1 MPPIPRPSMAEYYQ
15 QDVNEVL
22 RSLKT
27 SANGLSN
34 EEAASRLREN
44 GPNTIQLDKKIN
56 VWGLLIGQF
65 TELLVVV
72 LIGAGILSYLVGDPL
87 DTLVIFAIVIVN
99 GLLGFFQ
106 EYKAERAIDE
116 LKKMGA
122 QRATVKRN
130 GKLVQIDAK
139 DLVPGDVVQL
149 EEGDKIPA
157 DIRFIEVVETA
168 VDEAVLTG
176 ESSAVNKNVNTLN
189 GILAVADRLNYGYA
203 NTSIVRGR
211 GTGVVIFTG
220 LKTEFGKIA
229 EKLEEVVDEP
239 TPLKQNLEILAKQLT
254 IGVVIVMVILF
265 VIGYFIQGREL
276 VEMLLLAIALG
287 VAAIPEGLP
296 AVTTITLALGVQKM
310 ALRNALIKHLPSV
323 ETLGSTNVICSD
335 KTGTLTKNEM
345 TVEYVYADEQM
356 VHVTGV
362 GYASV
367 GEIQWNNQTL
377 AIEKESALELTIQNG
392 VHNNNS
398 QYHSNEG
405 TILGDPTEGCMLVLG
420 HKAHVANTLPR
431 VKEIPFTSERK
442 KMSTIHTLN
451 TNTNRIFMKGAVEKV
466 LEKCILVLEHGK
478 RIPLTVGK
486 RQQILQQTETLSKNA
501 YRVLGFAYR
510 DAQTYTEDAEHSMV
524 FTGLMALRDPPR
536 EEVTQAIQ
544 KCLDAG
550 IQVKMITGDHP
561 VTASAIAEK
570 IGLKGTAI
578 TGVELNELDDAQFS
592 DAVRTHNVFAR
603 VDPEHKYKIVSFLQ
617 KQGHVVAVT
626 GDGVN
631 DAPAIKKADIG
642 IAMGIKGTD
651 VAKEA
656 SDMVLRDDN
665 FASIVNAVEMGRTV
679 YQNIQAF
686 VRYLLGAN
694 FTEVLVVSLGFF
706 FQLGEVITPIQLLW
720 INLATDALPA
730 LALGEDPPGKH
741 VMQQKP
747 RPKTSGVLDGMG
759 SFIVISGILGTAAT
773 LGMYMYGLS
782 VDQDYARTLAFTTLV
797 VFELALVFNA
807 RLAGKSWLQYGPFN
821 NVWLIVA
828 VAVSFLLQMAAV
840 YVPFL
845 HPIFKTESILLN
857 DMILIFGV
865 CMSATLVPYLA
876 AFYNRFTKKKSDEAY
891 LDKAWP
897 AAPAH

>member
-1 MPPIPRPSMAEYYQ
+1 MGLIRRGDMSEYYQ
-15 QDVNEVL
+15 LPPNEVL
-22 RSLKT
+22 RALQT
-27 SANGLSN
+27 RTTGLSN
-34 EEAASRLREN
+34 EEAATRLKEY
-44 GPNTIQLDKKIN
+44 GPNTIQLEKKIN

-87 DTLVIFAIVIVN
+87 DTLVIFAIVIIN

-106 EYKAERAIDE
+106 EYKAEKAIDE

-130 GKLVQIDAK
+130 GKLMQLDAK
-139 DLVPGDVVQL
+139 ELVPGDIVQL
-149 EEGDKIPA
+149 EEVDKIPA
-157 DIRFIEVVETA
+157 DIRFIETIETA
-168 VDEAVLTG
+168 VDEAILTG
-176 ESSAVNKNVNTLN
+176 ESSAVNKKTNSLEGT
-189 GILAVADRLNYGYA
+189 LAVADRINYGYA

-211 GTGVVIFTG
+211 GLGVVIFTG

-229 EKLEEVVDEP
+229 EKLEEVEDEP

-254 IGVVIVMVILF
+254 LGVVCVMAILF

-296 AVTTITLALGVQKM
+296 AVTTITLALGVQQM
-310 ALRNALIKHLPSV
+310 ARKNALIKHLPSV
-323 ETLGSTNVICSD
+323 ETLGSTTVICSD

-345 TVEYVYADEQM
+345 TVEYVYADEQLYR
-356 VHVTGV
+356 VTGV
-362 GYASV
+362 GYSAA
-367 GEIQWNNQTL
+367 GEIQWNNQRVSVETG
-377 AIEKESALELTIQNG
+377 SALELTIQNG
-392 VHNNNS
+392 VHNNNA
-398 QYHSNEG
+398 QFHANEN

-420 HKAHVANTLPR
+420 TKTNIHSTLTR

-442 KMSTIHTLN
+442 KMSTVHTLN
-451 TNTNRIFMKGAVEKV
+451 AQTNRVFMKGAVEKV
-466 LEKCILVLEHGK
+466 LEKSILVLEHGK
-478 RIPLTVGK
+478 RIPLTDGK
-486 RQQILQQTETLSKNA
+486 KQQILAQADTLSKNA

-510 DAQTYTEDAEHSMV
+510 DANTLSEDVEHSLV

-536 EEVTQAIQ
+536 EEVAQAIQ

-570 IGLKGTAI
+570 IGLKGNAI
-578 TGVELNELDDAQFS
+578 TGVELNQLDDNQFS
-592 DAVRTHNVFAR
+592 DAVKTHNVFAR

-665 FASIVNAVEMGRTV
+665 FASIVNAVELGRTV

-706 FQLGEVITPIQLLW
+706 LQLGEVITPIQLLW

-747 RPKTSGVLDGMG
+747 RSKFAGVLDGMG
-759 SFIVISGILGTAAT
+759 PFVIIAGVLGTAAT
-773 LGMYMYGLS
+773 LGMYVYGLS
-782 VDQDYARTLAFTTLV
+782 VDEDYARTLAFTTLV
-797 VFELALVFNA
+797 VFELMLVFNA
-807 RLAGKSWLQYGPFN
+807 RQLGKSWLEYSPFN

-828 VAVSFLLQMAAV
+828 VMISFALQMAAV

-845 HPIFKTESILLN
+845 QPIFKTESIALN
-857 DMILIFGV
+857 DMIVIFGV
-865 CMSATLVPYLA
+865 CLSSTLVPLLAKLHHKLTKQREEKNYLE
-876 AFYNRFTKKKSDEAY
+876 N
-891 LDKAWP
+891 AWP
-897 AAPAH
+897 GTSTN

>member
-1 MPPIPRPSMAEYYQ
+1 MTEYYQ
-15 QDVNEVL
+15 QDVQQVL
-22 RSLKT
+22 AALKT
-27 SANGLSN
+27 SATGLSQ
-34 EEAASRLREN
+34 EEAAARLKEY

-56 VWGLLIGQF
+56 VVGLFIGQF
-65 TELLVVV
+65 TELLVLV
-72 LIGAGILSYLVGDPL
+72 LIGAGILSYAVGDPL
-87 DTLVIFAIVIVN
+87 DTLAIFAIVLVN

-106 EYKAERAIDE
+106 EYKAERAIEE

-130 GKLVQIDAK
+130 GKLIQISAK
-139 DLVPGDVVQL
+139 EVVPGDIVQL

-157 DIRFIEVVETA
+157 DIRFIEVIQTA
-168 VDEAVLTG
+168 VDEAPLTG
-176 ESSAVNKNVNTLN
+176 ESSAVNKKVDALT
-189 GILAVADRLNYGYA
+189 GTLAVADRVNYGYA
-203 NTSIVRGR
+203 NTAVVRGR
-211 GTGVVIFTG
+211 GVGIVIATG

-229 EKLEEVVDEP
+229 EKLEEVEDEP
-239 TPLKQNLEILAKQLT
+239 TPLKQNLEVLAKQLT
-254 IGVVIVMVILF
+254 IGVLVVMALLF
-265 VIGYFIQGREL
+265 TIGYFIQGREL

-310 ALRNALIKHLPSV
+310 AIRHALIKHLPSV
-323 ETLGSTNVICSD
+323 ETLGSTDVICSD

-345 TVEYVYADEQM
+345 TVEYVYADETLAR
-356 VHVTGV
+356 VTGV
-362 GYASV
+362 GYAPQ
-367 GEIQWNNQTL
+367 GELQLNGQTISL
-377 AIEKESALELTIQNG
+377 ENESALALTIQNG
-392 VHNNNS
+392 VHNNNA

-405 TILGDPTEGCMLVLG
+405 TIIGDPTEGCMLVLG
-420 HKAHVANTLPR
+420 HKTHVAAQLPR

-442 KMSTIHTLN
+442 KMTTIHTLN
-451 TNTNRIFMKGAVEKV
+451 ANNYRLFNKGAVEKV

-478 RIPLTVGK
+478 RIPMTEGK
-486 RQQILQQTETLSKNA
+486 RKQIIEQADTLSKNA
-501 YRVLGFAYR
+501 YRVIGFAYR
-510 DAQTYTEDAEHSMV
+510 DAPSFTDDAEHSFV

-536 EEVTQAIQ
+536 EEVAQAIQ

-550 IQVKMITGDHP
+550 IHVKMITGDHP

-570 IGLKGTAI
+570 IGLKGAAI
-578 TGVELNELDDAQFS
+578 TGVELNQMDDNQFN
-592 DAVRTHNVFAR
+592 DAVKTHNVFAR

-665 FASIVNAVEMGRTV
+665 FASIVNAVELGRTV

-706 FQLGEVITPIQLLW
+706 LQLGEVITPIQLLW
-720 INLATDALPA
+720 INLATDAFPA

-747 RPKTSGVLDGMG
+747 RSKFSGVLDGMG
-759 SFIVISGILGTAAT
+759 SFVSVAGILGTAVT
-773 LGMYMYGLS
+773 LGMFMYGSS
-782 VDQDYARTLAFTTLV
+782 VDEGYARTLAFTTLV
-797 VFELALVFNA
+797 VFELMLVFNA
-807 RLAGKSWLQYGPFN
+807 RQPGKSWLQYGPFN
-821 NVWLIVA
+821 NIWLIVA
-828 VAVSFLLQMAAV
+828 VLGSFALQMAAV
-840 YVPFL
+840 YLPFMQ
-845 HPIFKTESILLN
+845 PIFKTESIALN
-857 DMILIFGV
+857 DMLIIFGV
-865 CMSATLVPYLA
+865 CLSATLVPYIS
-876 AFYNRFTKKKSDEAY
+876 NAY
-891 LDKAWP
+891 QTITRKRNEKEYLEHAWP
-897 AAPAH
+897 AAHDVQ

>member
-1 MPPIPRPSMAEYYQ
+1 MPEHYQ
-15 QDVNEVL
+15 QDVNSVL
-22 RSLKT
+22 RALKT

-34 EEAASRLREN
+34 EEAALRLNED
-44 GPNTIQLDKKIN
+44 GSNTIQLDKKIN

-87 DTLVIFAIVIVN
+87 DTVVIFAIVIIN

-122 QRATVKRN
+122 QGATVKRN
-130 GKLVQIDAK
+130 GKLIQISAK
-139 DLVPGDVVQL
+139 DLVPGDIVQL

-157 DIRFIEVVETA
+157 DIRFIDVIETS

-176 ESSAVNKNVNTLN
+176 ESSAVNKKVEALSGT
-189 GILAVADRLNYGYA
+189 LAVADRVNYGYA

-211 GTGVVIFTG
+211 GMGVVIFTG

-239 TPLKQNLEILAKQLT
+239 TPLKQNLEVLAKQLT

-265 VIGYFIQGREL
+265 IIGYFIQGREL

-296 AVTTITLALGVQKM
+296 AVTTITLALGIQQM
-310 ALRNALIKHLPSV
+310 AQRNALIKHLPSV
-323 ETLGSTNVICSD
+323 ETLGSTDVICSD

-345 TVEYVYADEQM
+345 TVEYVYADEQL

-362 GYASV
+362 GYASA
-367 GEIQWNNQTL
+367 GEIQWNNQPFNV
-377 AIEKESALELTIQNG
+377 ERESALEMTIQNG

-398 QYHSNEG
+398 QYHVDEG

-420 HKAHVANTLPR
+420 HKARVNATLVR
-431 VKEIPFTSERK
+431 IKEIPFTSERK
-442 KMSTIHTLN
+442 KMTTVNTLN
-451 TNTNRIFMKGAVEKV
+451 TNAYRIFMKGAVEKI
-466 LEKCILVLEHGK
+466 LEKSILVLEHGK
-478 RIPLTVGK
+478 RVPMTEGK

-510 DAQTYTEDAEHSMV
+510 DVNALSDDMEHSLV

-561 VTASAIAEK
+561 VTAAAIAEK
-570 IGLKGTAI
+570 IGIKGNAI
-578 TGVELNELDDAQFS
+578 TGVELNQMDDAQFN

-665 FASIVNAVEMGRTV
+665 FASIVNAVELGRTV

-694 FTEVLVVSLGFF
+694 LVEVLVVSLGFF
-706 FQLGEVITPIQLLW
+706 FALGEVITPIQLLW

-747 RPKTSGVLDGMG
+747 RSKFAGVLDGMG
-759 SFIVISGILGTAAT
+759 SFIGIAGILGTAAT

-782 VDQDYARTLAFTTLV
+782 TDEDYARTLAFTTLV
-797 VFELALVFNA
+797 VFELMLVFNA
-807 RLAGKSWLQYGPFN
+807 RQIGKSWLQYSPFN
-821 NVWLIVA
+821 NIWLIAA
-828 VAVSFLLQMAAV
+828 VLASFALQMIAV

-845 HPIFKTESILLN
+845 HPIFKTESIALN
-857 DMILIFGV
+857 DMLIILGV
-865 CMSATLVPYLA
+865 CLSTTLVPYLA
-876 AFYNRFTKKKSDEAY
+876 ESYNRLTKKKSEKEY
-891 LDKAWP
+891 FENAWP
-897 AAPAH
+897 APNVN